1 MPSRVSQWACY
12 DQHAFCQI
20 GEAPHPH
27 YLQQQSLHLR
37 SNTEAD
43 RRTHSCGSIHCRER
57 LAHRASLHFRQTG
70 KVLSE
75 NFHVCH
81 MYMLETKWGFFFA
94 KQASARV
101 GKLLAERAQQQGVPA
116 VHWERKYGQKFHGK
130 VKELLVSMQEAG
142 LPLS

>member
-1 MPSRVSQWACY
+1 MRSVRSVKPHILTIFNSNRYIYAQIQRQIDGHIVAAASTVEKDLRTELASTSDKQVRC
-12 DQHAFCQI
+12 CQ
-20 GEAPHPH
+20 
-27 YLQQQSLHLR
+27 
-37 SNTEAD
+37 
-43 RRTHSCGSIHCRER
+43 RTFMFATCICW
-57 LAHRASLHFRQTG
+57 RQNG
-70 KVLSE
+70 V
-75 NFHVCH
+75 
-81 MYMLETKWGFFFA
+81 FFFA